1 MCTSSTRAGEYPNM
15 IIYSGGKSSTVPR
28 AGIHTGTGSY
38 IKFHVM
44 RIRGFRGRSHD
55 CQGVLAVLQQGSPVK
70 RYVKH
75 STGIRSIR
83 LKKICQWR
91 RYCSNVITNIN
102 TNIIFYF
109 RSIHSDF
116 SYATGKYAPA

>member
-55 CQGVLAVLQQGSPVK
+55 CQGVLAVL
-70 RYVKH
+70 H
-75 STGIRSIR
+75 SRRFEFVIGIGYRGVIR
-83 LKKICQWR
+83 
-91 RYCSNVITNIN
+91 
-102 TNIIFYF
+102 
-109 RSIHSDF
+109 
-116 SYATGKYAPA
+116 